1 MPPITTLMYDTLKNL
16 SDHEHRDHAEIR
28 QTLYDR
34 LELSREQ
41 QLALYSNVLGPAS
54 AGHYENPQDIDNA
67 VSAAI
72 KIISK

>member
-41 QLALYSNVLGPAS
+41 QLALYSN
-54 AGHYENPQDIDNA
+54 
-67 VSAAI
+67 
-72 KIISK
+72 